1 LLASVAIAERGLER
15 WDAVIANLGE
25 ALEIYVSL
33 GDREMIGRSF
43 TELSDA
49 FFFAGRLEETAETAR
64 RGLAYLK
71 SDVSADRVR
80 LFATLGLAK
89 GAAGSY
95 ELADEALKE
104 GLNIASQLSDPKLE
118 ARVLGA
124 RSTVNSLFFRLRE
137 AATDGFRC
145 EQLGGS
151 ETPPWQRSLQLRI
164 LHQTLLYLGRPKDAL
179 RIVDELEPLARKIGD
194 HFTTARCFSTR
205 VWTEFGKAPDLAKLE
220 AGLEQVSKSGQLE
233 ESGFWEAV
241 FKAQLSL
248 LNFFRGDWAGALL
261 LAQASCRHEVAS
273 AVEGIGVG
281 TLFRQLAY
289 AGDRAGALA
298 ILDEKRSLIPRSG
311 QHNRGGSWWM
321 LTNVIEGLVMFG
333 EQSQAA
339 QLYPLACELLG
350 TGAVTLWGIPRFT
363 QTIAGVAASAARQ
376 WEAAEDHFR
385 IAMQQA
391 ESLPDSLEQAEI
403 RRFHA
408 MMLIDRAAPGDREKA
423 QTLLREALESYQR
436 IGMPRHVDLTQTL
449 LARVAEM

>member
-1 LLASVAIAERGLER
+1 
-15 WDAVIANLGE
+15 
-25 ALEIYVSL
+25 
-33 GDREMIGRSF
+33 
-43 TELSDA
+43 
-49 FFFAGRLEETAETAR
+49 
-64 RGLAYLK
+64 
-71 SDVSADRVR
+71 
-80 LFATLGLAK
+80 
-89 GAAGSY
+89 
-95 ELADEALKE
+95 
-104 GLNIASQLSDPKLE
+104 
-118 ARVLGA
+118 
-124 RSTVNSLFFRLRE
+124 
-137 AATDGFRC
+137 
-145 EQLGGS
+145 
-151 ETPPWQRSLQLRI
+151 
-164 LHQTLLYLGRPKDAL
+164 
-179 RIVDELEPLARKIGD
+179 
-194 HFTTARCFSTR
+194 
-205 VWTEFGKAPDLAKLE
+205 
-220 AGLEQVSKSGQLE
+220 
-233 ESGFWEAV
+233 
-241 FKAQLSL
+241 
-248 LNFFRGDWAGALL
+248 L

-449 LARVAEM
+449 LARVAEI